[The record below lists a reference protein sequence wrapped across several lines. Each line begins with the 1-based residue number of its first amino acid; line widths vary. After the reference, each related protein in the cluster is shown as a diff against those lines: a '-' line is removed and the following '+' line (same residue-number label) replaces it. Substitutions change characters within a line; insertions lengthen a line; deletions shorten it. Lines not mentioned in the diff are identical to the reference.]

1 MLARSREAARVVVN
15 ADDLGLHEAV
25 NEGILRAHQVGIVT
39 SASLIACGR
48 AFEHALVQCRSCPEL
63 GLGIHLTLVE
73 ERPVSP
79 IEKIPSLVDRHGV
92 MPRTYS
98 AFARGWVSG
107 KIRERDVHY
116 ELEAQVKRVVESGI
130 RPSHLDSH
138 QHVHCLPG
146 VWKLTLNIAKK
157 YAVPYV
163 RISTF
168 ESLWTQAE
176 TPLIPVIRAGVNL
189 MALLRRLA
197 DGHCVRFADHLRG
210 FAFSGRLTT
219 SRLLAI
225 LETLPPGLTEV
236 VVHPG
241 LPDKDLRSRYCG
253 WGDFGWEAEL
263 LALTDPRVV
272 ARCRQGDFALTSFAR
287 ASQN

>member
-1 MLARSREAARVVVN
+1 MLARSREVARVVVN

-25 NEGILRAHQVGIVT
+25 NEGIVRAHREGIVT
-39 SASLIACGR
+39 SASLIACGT
-48 AFEHALVQCRSCPEL
+48 AFEHALMQCRSCPEL

-73 ERPVSP
+73 ERPVAP
-79 IEKIPSLVDRHGV
+79 IEKIPSLVDRDGV

-98 AFARGWVSG
+98 AFVRGWLTG
-107 KIRERDVHY
+107 KIRECDVHY
-116 ELEAQVKRVVESGI
+116 ELEAQVKRVLESGI

-146 VWKLTLNIAKK
+146 VWKPTLDIAKK

-163 RISTF
+163 RIPTF
-168 ESLWTQAE
+168 ESLWAGSE
-176 TPLIPVIRAGVNL
+176 TPMMPAIRAGVNL

-197 DGHCVRFADHLRG
+197 DARHVRFADHLRG

-225 LETLPPGLTEV
+225 LETPRPGLTEV
-236 VVHPG
+236 MVHPG
-241 LPDKDLRSRYCG
+241 LPDEDLRRRYRG

-263 LALTDPRVV
+263 HALTDPRVV
-272 ARCRQGDFALTSFAR
+272 ALCRQGDFALTSFAG
-287 ASQN
+287 AGQN